1 MLMCNELDARVSVF
15 HYIYEGIYTM
25 SESVTPGHPKP
36 QKPASAQTSAP
47 AWQSASA
54 ANADAT
60 ATMVAVPPKITTLP
74 LTAAIISWV
83 YALVRLAE
91 FGFMIVALG
100 ILKSTVDSAFPDSL
114 RNYQFFQSFAHFL
127 LFLILCSIVLNM
139 ARIIMTIVAIGDSI
153 SLALHAVFVSEAS
166 VHIAREW
173 LTYASDLAPTFSILT
188 VIYELLVIA
197 NIVLLVFLWLP
208 GTNIFMRQAKTYR
221 LALNTTAQSVTGQR
235 YER

>member
-1 MLMCNELDARVSVF
+1 
-15 HYIYEGIYTM
+15 M

-100 ILKSTVDSAFPDSL
+100 ILKSTVDSAFPNSL
-114 RNYQFFQSFAHFL
+114 RKYQILQSFVHFL
-127 LFLILCSIVLNM
+127 LFLILCSIIIYIMLGFYIYRGYNV
-139 ARIIMTIVAIGDSI
+139 ARIIMTIVAIGNSI
-153 SLALHAVFVSEAS
+153 SLALHAGFVSDAS
-166 VHIAREW
+166 VHIAREYG
-173 LTYASDLAPTFSILT
+173 LTLASNFAPTFSILT
-188 VIYELLVIA
+188 VIYVLLVIA
-197 NIVLLVFLWLP
+197 NIVLLVFMWLP

>member
-1 MLMCNELDARVSVF
+1 MR
-15 HYIYEGIYTM
+15 
-25 SESVTPGHPKP
+25 ESVTPGHPKP

-100 ILKSTVDSAFPDSL
+100 ILKSTVDSVFRNSL

-127 LFLILCSIVLNM
+127 LFLILCSIVIYVMLGFYIYRGYNL

-166 VHIAREW
+166 AYIAREYG
-173 LTYASDLAPTFSILT
+173 LTRASNFAPTFSILT
-188 VIYELLVIA
+188 VICVLLVIA
-197 NIVLLVFLWLP
+197 NIVLLVFMWLP

>member
-1 MLMCNELDARVSVF
+1 
-15 HYIYEGIYTM
+15 M

-54 ANADAT
+54 AYADAT
-60 ATMVAVPPKITTLP
+60 ATMVVVPPKITTLP

-100 ILKSTVDSAFPDSL
+100 ILKSTVDSAFPNSL
-114 RNYQFFQSFAHFL
+114 RKYQILQSFVHFL
-127 LFLILCSIVLNM
+127 LFLILCSIIIYVILGFYIYRGYNV
-139 ARIIMTIVAIGDSI
+139 ARIIMTIVAIGNSI
-153 SLALHAVFVSEAS
+153 SLALHAGFVSDAS
-166 VHIAREW
+166 VHIAREYG
-173 LTYASDLAPTFSILT
+173 LTLASNFAPTFSILT
-188 VIYELLVIA
+188 VIYVLLVIA
-197 NIVLLVFLWLP
+197 NIVLLVFMWLP

-221 LALNTTAQSVTGQR
+221 LALNTTAQSVTGQHYKR
-235 YER
+235 

>member
-1 MLMCNELDARVSVF
+1 
-15 HYIYEGIYTM
+15 M

-100 ILKSTVDSAFPDSL
+100 ILKSTVDSVFRNSL
-114 RNYQFFQSFAHFL
+114 RNYQFFQSFVHFL
-127 LFLILCSIVLNM
+127 LFLILCSIIIYVMLGFYVYRGYNM

-166 VHIAREW
+166 AYIAREYG
-173 LTYASDLAPTFSILT
+173 LTRASNFAPTFSILT
-188 VIYELLVIA
+188 VICVLLVIA
-197 NIVLLVFLWLP
+197 NIVLLVFMWLP

-221 LALNTTAQSVTGQR
+221 LALNTTAQSVTGQHYKR
-235 YER
+235 

>member
-1 MLMCNELDARVSVF
+1 
-15 HYIYEGIYTM
+15 M

-54 ANADAT
+54 AYADAT

-100 ILKSTVDSAFPDSL
+100 ILKSTVDSAFPNSL
-114 RNYQFFQSFAHFL
+114 RKYQILQSFVHFL
-127 LFLILCSIVLNM
+127 LFLILCSIIIYIMLGFYIYRGYNV
-139 ARIIMTIVAIGDSI
+139 ARIIMTIVAIGNSI
-153 SLALHAVFVSEAS
+153 SLALHAGFVSDAS
-166 VHIAREW
+166 VHIAREYG
-173 LTYASDLAPTFSILT
+173 LTLASNFAPTFSILT
-188 VIYELLVIA
+188 VIYVLLVIA
-197 NIVLLVFLWLP
+197 NIVLLVFMWLP

-221 LALNTTAQSVTGQR
+221 LALNTTAQSVTGQHYKR
-235 YER
+235 

>member
-1 MLMCNELDARVSVF
+1 
-15 HYIYEGIYTM
+15 M
-25 SESVTPGHPKP
+25 SESVTPGHPKL

-100 ILKSTVDSAFPDSL
+100 ILESTVDSAFPRSL
-114 RNYQFFQSFAHFL
+114 RNYQILQSFVHFL
-127 LFLILCSIVLNM
+127 LFLILCSIIIYIMLGFYIYRGYNV
-139 ARIIMTIVAIGDSI
+139 ARIIMTIVAIGNSI
-153 SLALHAVFVSEAS
+153 SLALHAGFVSDAS
-166 VHIAREW
+166 VHIAREYG
-173 LTYASDLAPTFSILT
+173 LTLASNFAPTFSILT
-188 VIYELLVIA
+188 VIYVLLVIA
-197 NIVLLVFLWLP
+197 NIVLLVFMWLP

-221 LALNTTAQSVTGQR
+221 LALNTTAQSVTGQHYKR
-235 YER
+235 

>member
-1 MLMCNELDARVSVF
+1 
-15 HYIYEGIYTM
+15 M

-36 QKPASAQTSAP
+36 QKPASAQTLAP

-100 ILKSTVDSAFPDSL
+100 ILKSTVDSAFPNSL
-114 RNYQFFQSFAHFL
+114 RKYQILQSFVHFL
-127 LFLILCSIVLNM
+127 LFLILCSIIIYIMLGFYIYRGYNV
-139 ARIIMTIVAIGDSI
+139 ARIIMTIVAIGNSI
-153 SLALHAVFVSEAS
+153 SLALHAGFVSDAS
-166 VHIAREW
+166 VHIAREYG
-173 LTYASDLAPTFSILT
+173 LTLASNFAPTFSILT
-188 VIYELLVIA
+188 VIYVLLVIA
-197 NIVLLVFLWLP
+197 NIVLLVFMWLP

-221 LALNTTAQSVTGQR
+221 LALNTTAQSVTGQHYKR
-235 YER
+235 

>member
-1 MLMCNELDARVSVF
+1 
-15 HYIYEGIYTM
+15 M

-54 ANADAT
+54 AYADAT

-74 LTAAIISWV
+74 LIAAIISWV

-100 ILKSTVDSAFPDSL
+100 ILKSTVDSAFPNSL
-114 RNYQFFQSFAHFL
+114 RKYQILQSFVHFL
-127 LFLILCSIVLNM
+127 LFLILCSIIIYIMLGFYIYRGYNV
-139 ARIIMTIVAIGDSI
+139 ARIIMTIVAIGNSI
-153 SLALHAVFVSEAS
+153 SLALHAGFVSDAS
-166 VHIAREW
+166 VHIAREYG
-173 LTYASDLAPTFSILT
+173 LTLASNFAPTFSILT
-188 VIYELLVIA
+188 VICVLLVIA
-197 NIVLLVFLWLP
+197 NIVLLVFMWLP

>member
-1 MLMCNELDARVSVF
+1 
-15 HYIYEGIYTM
+15 M

-54 ANADAT
+54 AYADAT

-100 ILKSTVDSAFPDSL
+100 ILKSTVDSAFPNSL
-114 RNYQFFQSFAHFL
+114 RKYQILQSFVHFL
-127 LFLILCSIVLNM
+127 LFLILCSIIIYIMLGFYIYRGYNV
-139 ARIIMTIVAIGDSI
+139 ARIIMTIVAIGNSI
-153 SLALHAVFVSEAS
+153 SLALHAGFVSDAS
-166 VHIAREW
+166 VHIAREYG
-173 LTYASDLAPTFSILT
+173 LTLASNFAPTFSILT
-188 VIYELLVIA
+188 VIYVLLVIA
-197 NIVLLVFLWLP
+197 NIVLLVFMWLP

>member
-1 MLMCNELDARVSVF
+1 
-15 HYIYEGIYTM
+15 M

-54 ANADAT
+54 AYADAT
-60 ATMVAVPPKITTLP
+60 ATMVVVPPKITTLP

-100 ILKSTVDSAFPDSL
+100 ILKSTVDSAFPNSL
-114 RNYQFFQSFAHFL
+114 RKYQILQSFVHFL
-127 LFLILCSIVLNM
+127 LFLILCSIIIYIMLGFYIYRGYNV
-139 ARIIMTIVAIGDSI
+139 ARIIMTIVAIGNSI

-166 VHIAREW
+166 VHIAREYG
-173 LTYASDLAPTFSILT
+173 LTLASNFAPTFSILT
-188 VIYELLVIA
+188 VIYVLLVIA
-197 NIVLLVFLWLP
+197 NIVLLVFMWLP

>member
-1 MLMCNELDARVSVF
+1 
-15 HYIYEGIYTM
+15 M

-36 QKPASAQTSAP
+36 QKPASAQTSAL

-100 ILKSTVDSAFPDSL
+100 ILKSTVDSAFPNSL
-114 RNYQFFQSFAHFL
+114 RKYQILQSFVHFL
-127 LFLILCSIVLNM
+127 LFLILCSIIIYIMLGFYIYRGYNV
-139 ARIIMTIVAIGDSI
+139 ARIIMTIFAIGNSI
-153 SLALHAVFVSEAS
+153 SLALHAGFVSDAS
-166 VHIAREW
+166 VHIAREYG
-173 LTYASDLAPTFSILT
+173 LTLASNFAPTFSILT
-188 VIYELLVIA
+188 VICVLLVIA
-197 NIVLLVFLWLP
+197 NIVLLVFMWLS

-221 LALNTTAQSVTGQR
+221 LALNTTAQSVTGQHYKR
-235 YER
+235 

>member
-1 MLMCNELDARVSVF
+1 
-15 HYIYEGIYTM
+15 M

-54 ANADAT
+54 AYADAT

-100 ILKSTVDSAFPDSL
+100 ILKSTVDSAFPNSL
-114 RNYQFFQSFAHFL
+114 RKYQILQSFVHFL
-127 LFLILCSIVLNM
+127 LFLILCSIIIYVMLGFYIYRGYNV
-139 ARIIMTIVAIGDSI
+139 ARIIMTIVAIGNSI
-153 SLALHAVFVSEAS
+153 SLALHAGFVSDAS
-166 VHIAREW
+166 VHIAREYG
-173 LTYASDLAPTFSILT
+173 LTLASNFAPTFSILT
-188 VIYELLVIA
+188 VICVLLVIA
-197 NIVLLVFLWLP
+197 NIVLLVFMWLP

>member
-1 MLMCNELDARVSVF
+1 
-15 HYIYEGIYTM
+15 M

-60 ATMVAVPPKITTLP
+60 ATRVAVPPKITTLP

-127 LFLILCSIVLNM
+127 LFLILCSIVLYVMLGFYVYRGYNM
-139 ARIIMTIVAIGDSI
+139 ARIIMTIVAIGDNI

>member
-1 MLMCNELDARVSVF
+1 
-15 HYIYEGIYTM
+15 M

-100 ILKSTVDSAFPDSL
+100 ILKSTVDSAFPNSL
-114 RNYQFFQSFAHFL
+114 RKYQILQSFVHFL
-127 LFLILCSIVLNM
+127 LFLILCSIIIYIMLGFYIYRGYNV
-139 ARIIMTIVAIGDSI
+139 ARIIMTIVAIGNSI
-153 SLALHAVFVSEAS
+153 SLALHAGFVSDAS
-166 VHIAREW
+166 VHIAREYG
-173 LTYASDLAPTFSILT
+173 LTLASNFAPTFSILT
-188 VIYELLVIA
+188 VICVLLVIA
-197 NIVLLVFLWLP
+197 NIVLLVFMWLP

-221 LALNTTAQSVTGQR
+221 LALNTTAQSVTGQHYKR
-235 YER
+235 

>member
-1 MLMCNELDARVSVF
+1 
-15 HYIYEGIYTM
+15 M

-54 ANADAT
+54 AYADAT

-100 ILKSTVDSAFPDSL
+100 ILKSTVDSAFPNSL
-114 RNYQFFQSFAHFL
+114 RKYQILQSFVHFL
-127 LFLILCSIVLNM
+127 LFLILCSIIIYIMLGFYIYRGYNV
-139 ARIIMTIVAIGDSI
+139 ARIIMTIVAIGNSI

-166 VHIAREW
+166 VHIAREYG
-173 LTYASDLAPTFSILT
+173 LTLASNFAPTFSILT
-188 VIYELLVIA
+188 VIYVLLVIA
-197 NIVLLVFLWLP
+197 NIVLLVFMWLP

-221 LALNTTAQSVTGQR
+221 LALNTTAQSVTGQHYKR
-235 YER
+235 

>member
-1 MLMCNELDARVSVF
+1 
-15 HYIYEGIYTM
+15 M

-54 ANADAT
+54 AYADAT
-60 ATMVAVPPKITTLP
+60 ATMVVVPPKITTLP

-100 ILKSTVDSAFPDSL
+100 ILKSTVDSAFPNSL
-114 RNYQFFQSFAHFL
+114 RKYQILQSFVHFL
-127 LFLILCSIVLNM
+127 LFLILCSIIIYIMLGFYIYRGYNV
-139 ARIIMTIVAIGDSI
+139 ARIIMTIVAIGNSI
-153 SLALHAVFVSEAS
+153 SLALHAGFVSDAS
-166 VHIAREW
+166 VHIAREYG
-173 LTYASDLAPTFSILT
+173 LTLASNFAPTFSILT
-188 VIYELLVIA
+188 VIYVLLVIA
-197 NIVLLVFLWLP
+197 NIVLLVFMWLP

-221 LALNTTAQSVTGQR
+221 LALNTTAQSVTGQH

>member
-1 MLMCNELDARVSVF
+1 
-15 HYIYEGIYTM
+15 M

-100 ILKSTVDSAFPDSL
+100 ILESTVDSAFPRSL
-114 RNYQFFQSFAHFL
+114 RNYQILQSFVHFL
-127 LFLILCSIVLNM
+127 LFLILCSIIIYVMLGFYIYRGYNV
-139 ARIIMTIVAIGDSI
+139 ARIIMTIVAIGNSI
-153 SLALHAVFVSEAS
+153 SLALHAGFVSDAS
-166 VHIAREW
+166 VHIAREYG
-173 LTYASDLAPTFSILT
+173 LTLASNFAPTFSILT
-188 VIYELLVIA
+188 VICVLLVIA
-197 NIVLLVFLWLP
+197 NIVLLVFMWLP

-221 LALNTTAQSVTGQR
+221 LALNTTAQSVTGQHYKR
-235 YER
+235 

>member
-1 MLMCNELDARVSVF
+1 
-15 HYIYEGIYTM
+15 M

-100 ILKSTVDSAFPDSL
+100 ILESTVDSAFPRSL
-114 RNYQFFQSFAHFL
+114 RNYQILQSFVHFL
-127 LFLILCSIVLNM
+127 LFLILCSIIIYVMLGFYIYRGYNV
-139 ARIIMTIVAIGDSI
+139 ARIIMTIVAIGNSI
-153 SLALHAVFVSEAS
+153 SLALHAGFVSDAS
-166 VHIAREW
+166 VHIAREYG
-173 LTYASDLAPTFSILT
+173 LTLASNFAPTFSILT
-188 VIYELLVIA
+188 VICVLLVIA
-197 NIVLLVFLWLP
+197 NIVLLVFMWLP

>member
-1 MLMCNELDARVSVF
+1 
-15 HYIYEGIYTM
+15 M

-54 ANADAT
+54 AYADAT
-60 ATMVAVPPKITTLP
+60 ATMVVVPPKITTLP

-100 ILKSTVDSAFPDSL
+100 ILKSTVDSAFPNSL
-114 RNYQFFQSFAHFL
+114 RKYQILQSFVHFL
-127 LFLILCSIVLNM
+127 LFLILCSIIIYVMLGFYIYRGYNV
-139 ARIIMTIVAIGDSI
+139 ARIIMTIVAIGNSI
-153 SLALHAVFVSEAS
+153 SLALHAGFVSDAS
-166 VHIAREW
+166 VHIAREYG
-173 LTYASDLAPTFSILT
+173 LTLASNFAPTFSILT
-188 VIYELLVIA
+188 VICVLLVIA
-197 NIVLLVFLWLP
+197 NIVLLVFMWLP

-221 LALNTTAQSVTGQR
+221 LALNTTAQSVTGQHYKR
-235 YER
+235 

>member
-1 MLMCNELDARVSVF
+1 
-15 HYIYEGIYTM
+15 M

-100 ILKSTVDSAFPDSL
+100 ILKSTVDSAFPNSL
-114 RNYQFFQSFAHFL
+114 RKYQILQSFVHFL
-127 LFLILCSIVLNM
+127 LFLILCSIIIYIMLGFYIYRGYNV
-139 ARIIMTIVAIGDSI
+139 ARIIMTIVAIGNSI
-153 SLALHAVFVSEAS
+153 SLALHAGFVSDAS
-166 VHIAREW
+166 VHIAREYG
-173 LTYASDLAPTFSILT
+173 LTLASNFAPTFSILT
-188 VIYELLVIA
+188 VICVLLVIA
-197 NIVLLVFLWLP
+197 NIVLLVFMWLS

-221 LALNTTAQSVTGQR
+221 LALNTTAQSVTGQH

>member
-1 MLMCNELDARVSVF
+1 
-15 HYIYEGIYTM
+15 M

-54 ANADAT
+54 AYADAT

-100 ILKSTVDSAFPDSL
+100 ILKSTVDSAFPNSL
-114 RNYQFFQSFAHFL
+114 RKYQILQSFVHFL
-127 LFLILCSIVLNM
+127 LFLILCSIIIYIMLGFYIYRGYNV
-139 ARIIMTIVAIGDSI
+139 ARIIMTIVAIGNSI

-166 VHIAREW
+166 VHIAREYG
-173 LTYASDLAPTFSILT
+173 LTLASNFAPTFSILT
-188 VIYELLVIA
+188 VICVLLVIA
-197 NIVLLVFLWLP
+197 NIVLLVFMWLS

-221 LALNTTAQSVTGQR
+221 LALNTTAQSVTGQHYKR
-235 YER
+235 

>member
-1 MLMCNELDARVSVF
+1 
-15 HYIYEGIYTM
+15 M

-47 AWQSASA
+47 AWQSASTA
-54 ANADAT
+54 YADAT

-100 ILKSTVDSAFPDSL
+100 ILKSTVDSAFPNSL
-114 RNYQFFQSFAHFL
+114 RKYQILQSFVHFL
-127 LFLILCSIVLNM
+127 LFLILCSIIIYVMLGFYIYRGYNV
-139 ARIIMTIVAIGDSI
+139 ARIIMTIVAIGNSI
-153 SLALHAVFVSEAS
+153 SLALHAGFVSDAS
-166 VHIAREW
+166 VHIAREYG
-173 LTYASDLAPTFSILT
+173 LTLASNFAPTFSILT
-188 VIYELLVIA
+188 VICVLLVIA
-197 NIVLLVFLWLP
+197 NIVLLVFMWLP

-221 LALNTTAQSVTGQR
+221 LALNTTAQSVTGQHYKR
-235 YER
+235 

>member
-1 MLMCNELDARVSVF
+1 
-15 HYIYEGIYTM
+15 M

-54 ANADAT
+54 AYADAT
-60 ATMVAVPPKITTLP
+60 ATMVVVPPKITTLP

-100 ILKSTVDSAFPDSL
+100 ILKSTVDSAFPNSL
-114 RNYQFFQSFAHFL
+114 RKYQILQSFVHFL
-127 LFLILCSIVLNM
+127 LFLILCSIIIYIMLGFYIYRGYNV
-139 ARIIMTIVAIGDSI
+139 ARIIMTIVAIGNSI
-153 SLALHAVFVSEAS
+153 SLALHAGFVSEAS
-166 VHIAREW
+166 VHIAREYG
-173 LTYASDLAPTFSILT
+173 LTLASNFAPTFSILT
-188 VIYELLVIA
+188 VIYVLLVIA
-197 NIVLLVFLWLP
+197 NIVLLVFMWLP

>member
-1 MLMCNELDARVSVF
+1 
-15 HYIYEGIYTM
+15 M

-54 ANADAT
+54 AYADAT

-100 ILKSTVDSAFPDSL
+100 ILKSTVDSAFPNSL
-114 RNYQFFQSFAHFL
+114 RKYQILQSFVHFL
-127 LFLILCSIVLNM
+127 LFLICSIIIYIMLGFYIYRGYNV
-139 ARIIMTIVAIGDSI
+139 ARIIMTIVAIGNSI

>member
-1 MLMCNELDARVSVF
+1 
-15 HYIYEGIYTM
+15 M

-54 ANADAT
+54 AYADAT
-60 ATMVAVPPKITTLP
+60 ATMVVVPPKITTLP

-100 ILKSTVDSAFPDSL
+100 ILKSTVDSAFPNSL
-114 RNYQFFQSFAHFL
+114 RKYQILQSFVHFL
-127 LFLILCSIVLNM
+127 LFLILCSIIIYIMLGFYIYRGYNV
-139 ARIIMTIVAIGDSI
+139 ARIIMTIVAIGNSI
-153 SLALHAVFVSEAS
+153 SLALHAGFVSDAS
-166 VHIAREW
+166 VHIAREYG
-173 LTYASDLAPTFSILT
+173 LTLASNFAPTFSILT
-188 VIYELLVIA
+188 VIYVLLVIA
-197 NIVLLVFLWLP
+197 NIVLLVFMWLP

-221 LALNTTAQSVTGQR
+221 LALNTTAQSVAGQHYKR
-235 YER
+235 

>member
-1 MLMCNELDARVSVF
+1 
-15 HYIYEGIYTM
+15 M

-100 ILKSTVDSAFPDSL
+100 ILKSTVDSAFPNSL
-114 RNYQFFQSFAHFL
+114 RKYQILQSFVHFL
-127 LFLILCSIVLNM
+127 LFLILCSIIIYVMLGFYIYRGYNV
-139 ARIIMTIVAIGDSI
+139 ARIIMTIVAIGNSI
-153 SLALHAVFVSEAS
+153 SLALHAGFVSDAS
-166 VHIAREW
+166 VHIAREYG
-173 LTYASDLAPTFSILT
+173 LTLASNFAPTFSILT
-188 VIYELLVIA
+188 VICVLLVIA
-197 NIVLLVFLWLP
+197 NIVLLVFMWLP

>member
-1 MLMCNELDARVSVF
+1 
-15 HYIYEGIYTM
+15 M

-100 ILKSTVDSAFPDSL
+100 ILKSTVDSAFPNSL
-114 RNYQFFQSFAHFL
+114 RKYQILQSFVHFL
-127 LFLILCSIVLNM
+127 LFLILCSIIIYIMLGFYIYRGYNV
-139 ARIIMTIVAIGDSI
+139 ARIIMTIFAIGNSI
-153 SLALHAVFVSEAS
+153 SLALHAGFVSDAS
-166 VHIAREW
+166 VHIAREYG
-173 LTYASDLAPTFSILT
+173 LTLASNFAPTFSILT
-188 VIYELLVIA
+188 VICVLLVIA
-197 NIVLLVFLWLP
+197 NIVLLVFMWLS

>member
-1 MLMCNELDARVSVF
+1 
-15 HYIYEGIYTM
+15 M

-54 ANADAT
+54 AYADAT
-60 ATMVAVPPKITTLP
+60 ATMVVVPPKITTLP

-100 ILKSTVDSAFPDSL
+100 ILKSTVDSAFPNSL
-114 RNYQFFQSFAHFL
+114 RKYQILQSFVHFL
-127 LFLILCSIVLNM
+127 LFLILCSIIIYVMLGFYVYRGYNV
-139 ARIIMTIVAIGDSI
+139 ARIIMTIVAIGNSI
-153 SLALHAVFVSEAS
+153 SLALHAGFVSDAS
-166 VHIAREW
+166 VHIAREYG
-173 LTYASDLAPTFSILT
+173 LTLASNFAPTFSILT
-188 VIYELLVIA
+188 VIYVLLVIA

-221 LALNTTAQSVTGQR
+221 LALNTTAQSVTGQHYKR
-235 YER
+235 

>member
-1 MLMCNELDARVSVF
+1 
-15 HYIYEGIYTM
+15 M

-54 ANADAT
+54 AYADAT

-100 ILKSTVDSAFPDSL
+100 ILKSTVDSAFPNSL
-114 RNYQFFQSFAHFL
+114 RKYQILQSFVHFL
-127 LFLILCSIVLNM
+127 LFLILCSIIIYIMLGFYIYRGYNV
-139 ARIIMTIVAIGDSI
+139 ARIIMTIVAIGNSI

-166 VHIAREW
+166 VHIAREYG
-173 LTYASDLAPTFSILT
+173 LTLASNFAPTFSILT
-188 VIYELLVIA
+188 VICVLLVIA
-197 NIVLLVFLWLP
+197 NIVLLVFMWLP

-221 LALNTTAQSVTGQR
+221 LALNTTAQSVTGQHYKR
-235 YER
+235 

>member
-1 MLMCNELDARVSVF
+1 
-15 HYIYEGIYTM
+15 M

-100 ILKSTVDSAFPDSL
+100 ILKSTVDSVFRNSL
-114 RNYQFFQSFAHFL
+114 RNYQFFQSFVHFL
-127 LFLILCSIVLNM
+127 LFLILCSIIIYVMLGFYIYRGYNL
-139 ARIIMTIVAIGDSI
+139 ARIIMTIVAIGNSI

-166 VHIAREW
+166 AYIAREYG
-173 LTYASDLAPTFSILT
+173 LTRASNFAPTFSILT
-188 VIYELLVIA
+188 VICVLLVIA
-197 NIVLLVFLWLP
+197 NIVLLVFMWLP

>member
-1 MLMCNELDARVSVF
+1 
-15 HYIYEGIYTM
+15 M

-54 ANADAT
+54 AYADAT
-60 ATMVAVPPKITTLP
+60 ATMVVVPPKITTLP

-100 ILKSTVDSAFPDSL
+100 ILKSTVDSAFPNSL
-114 RNYQFFQSFAHFL
+114 RKYQILQSFVHFL
-127 LFLILCSIVLNM
+127 LFLILCSIIIYVMLGFYVYRGYNV
-139 ARIIMTIVAIGDSI
+139 ARIIMTIVAIGNSI
-153 SLALHAVFVSEAS
+153 SLALHAGFVSDAS
-166 VHIAREW
+166 VHIAREYG
-173 LTYASDLAPTFSILT
+173 LTLASNFAPTFSILT
-188 VIYELLVIA
+188 VIYVLLVIA
-197 NIVLLVFLWLP
+197 NIVLLVFMWLP

-221 LALNTTAQSVTGQR
+221 LALNTTAQSVTGQHYKR
-235 YER
+235 

>member
-1 MLMCNELDARVSVF
+1 
-15 HYIYEGIYTM
+15 M

-114 RNYQFFQSFAHFL
+114 RNYQFFQSFVHFL
-127 LFLILCSIVLNM
+127 LFLILCSIIIYVMLGFYVYRGYNM

-166 VHIAREW
+166 AYIAREYG
-173 LTYASDLAPTFSILT
+173 LTRASNFAPTFSILT
-188 VIYELLVIA
+188 VICVLLVIA
-197 NIVLLVFLWLP
+197 NIVLLVFMWLP

-221 LALNTTAQSVTGQR
+221 LALNTTAQSVTGQHYKR
-235 YER
+235 

>member
-1 MLMCNELDARVSVF
+1 
-15 HYIYEGIYTM
+15 M

-83 YALVRLAE
+83 YALVRLVE

-100 ILKSTVDSAFPDSL
+100 ILKSTVDSAFPNSL
-114 RNYQFFQSFAHFL
+114 RKYQILQSFVHFL
-127 LFLILCSIVLNM
+127 FFFVFSSFIIYIMLGFYIYRGYNV
-139 ARIIMTIVAIGDSI
+139 ARIIMTIVAIGNSI
-153 SLALHAVFVSEAS
+153 SLALHAGFVSDAS
-166 VHIAREW
+166 VHIAREYG
-173 LTYASDLAPTFSILT
+173 LTLASNFAPTFSILT
-188 VIYELLVIA
+188 VIYVLLVIA
-197 NIVLLVFLWLP
+197 NIVLLVFMWLP

-221 LALNTTAQSVTGQR
+221 LALNTTAQSVTGQHYKR
-235 YER
+235 

>member
-1 MLMCNELDARVSVF
+1 
-15 HYIYEGIYTM
+15 M

-54 ANADAT
+54 AYADAT

-127 LFLILCSIVLNM
+127 LFLILCSILLYVMLGFYVYRGYNM
-139 ARIIMTIVAIGDSI
+139 ARIIMTIVAIGDNI

-166 VHIAREW
+166 VHIAREYG
-173 LTYASDLAPTFSILT
+173 LTLASNFAPTFSILT
-188 VIYELLVIA
+188 VICVLLVIA
-197 NIVLLVFLWLP
+197 NIVLLVFMWLP

>member
-1 MLMCNELDARVSVF
+1 MN
-15 HYIYEGIYTM
+15 
-25 SESVTPGHPKP
+25 ESVTPGHPKP

-127 LFLILCSIVLNM
+127 LFLILCSIVLYVMLGFYVYRGYNM

-166 VHIAREW
+166 AYIAREYG
-173 LTYASDLAPTFSILT
+173 LTLASNFAPTFSILT
-188 VIYELLVIA
+188 VICVLLVIA
-197 NIVLLVFLWLP
+197 NIVLLVFMWLP

-221 LALNTTAQSVTGQR
+221 LALNTTAQSVTGQHYKR
-235 YER
+235 

>member
-1 MLMCNELDARVSVF
+1 
-15 HYIYEGIYTM
+15 M

-36 QKPASAQTSAP
+36 QKPASAQTSAL

-100 ILKSTVDSAFPDSL
+100 ILKSTVDSAFPNSL
-114 RNYQFFQSFAHFL
+114 RKYQILQSFVHFL
-127 LFLILCSIVLNM
+127 LFLILCSIIIYIMLGFYIYRGYNV
-139 ARIIMTIVAIGDSI
+139 ARIIMTIVAIGNSI
-153 SLALHAVFVSEAS
+153 SLALHAGFVSDAS
-166 VHIAREW
+166 VHIAREYG
-173 LTYASDLAPTFSILT
+173 LTLASNFAPTFSILT
-188 VIYELLVIA
+188 VICVLLVIA
-197 NIVLLVFLWLP
+197 NIVLLVFMWLP

-221 LALNTTAQSVTGQR
+221 LALNTTAQSVTGQHYKR
-235 YER
+235 

>member
-1 MLMCNELDARVSVF
+1 
-15 HYIYEGIYTM
+15 M

-54 ANADAT
+54 AYADAT
-60 ATMVAVPPKITTLP
+60 ATMVVVPPKITTLP

-100 ILKSTVDSAFPDSL
+100 ILKSTVDSAFPNSL
-114 RNYQFFQSFAHFL
+114 RKYQILQSFVHFL
-127 LFLILCSIVLNM
+127 LFLILCSIIIYIMLGFYIYRGYNV
-139 ARIIMTIVAIGDSI
+139 ARIIMTIVAIGNSI
-153 SLALHAVFVSEAS
+153 SLALHAGFVSDAS
-166 VHIAREW
+166 VHIAREYG
-173 LTYASDLAPTFSILT
+173 LTLASNFAPTFSILT
-188 VIYELLVIA
+188 VIYVLLVIA
-197 NIVLLVFLWLP
+197 NIVLLVFMWLP